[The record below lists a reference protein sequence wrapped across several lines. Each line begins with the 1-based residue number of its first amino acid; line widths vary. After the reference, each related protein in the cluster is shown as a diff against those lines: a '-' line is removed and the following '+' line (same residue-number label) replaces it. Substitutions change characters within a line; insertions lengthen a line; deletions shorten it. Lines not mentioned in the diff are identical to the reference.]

1 MSNDRI
7 THDRISGRDIEDPTR
22 VRLCNCFGELEP
34 ECEGCK
40 RMREVFK
47 EYEWT
52 QAIKKLRKHR
62 RRRHPKGPSGTS
74 EKQNP
79 AVYIPPYINGE

>member
-1 MSNDRI
+1 MSNDRK
-7 THDRISGRDIEDPTR
+7 THD
-22 VRLCNCFGELEP
+22 RLCNCFGELEP
-34 ECEGCK
+34 ECEGCI

-47 EYEWT
+47 EYEWRD
-52 QAIKKLRKHR
+52 AIRRLRKHR
-62 RRRHPKGPSGTS
+62 

>member
-1 MSNDRI
+1 MSNDRK
-7 THDRISGRDIEDPTR
+7 THD
-22 VRLCNCFGELEP
+22 RLCNCFGELEP
-34 ECEGCK
+34 ECEGCI

-47 EYEWT
+47 EYEWRD
-52 QAIKKLRKHR
+52 AIRRLRKHR
-62 RRRHPKGPSGTS
+62 RRRQASPEGPSGTS